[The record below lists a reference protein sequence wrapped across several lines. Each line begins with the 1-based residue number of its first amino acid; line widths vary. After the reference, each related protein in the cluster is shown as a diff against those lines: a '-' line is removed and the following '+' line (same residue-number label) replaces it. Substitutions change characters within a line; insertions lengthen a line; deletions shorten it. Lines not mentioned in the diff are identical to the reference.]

1 MRSYL
6 RLRTHSASPI
16 PSSFA
21 SHSSHPAIPLT
32 LVPSASPLLSSFSIT
47 FESPRLLH
55 SLASVPSLFPPIAAP
70 STPSSSKNHP
80 SMYSSWIPMCVASV
94 PIPMTLST
102 GVFIQLISS
111 SSCCWNRNCCTN
123 TYFVHSLSCSLSPF
137 SLFLSCLFASSFSSC
152 SRVLSVPELEVSLS
166 LSLPIPAVPSAASPQ
181 YMNR

>member
-1 MRSYL
+1 MQLISIKLLLVGGTLLCIVGLLQDLLLTFQFQTHAFDFDNIGLQCCMRSYP

-80 SMYSSWIPMCVASV
+80 SMYSS
-94 PIPMTLST
+94 
-102 GVFIQLISS
+102 
-111 SSCCWNRNCCTN
+111 
-123 TYFVHSLSCSLSPF
+123 
-137 SLFLSCLFASSFSSC
+137 
-152 SRVLSVPELEVSLS
+152 
-166 LSLPIPAVPSAASPQ
+166 
-181 YMNR
+181 